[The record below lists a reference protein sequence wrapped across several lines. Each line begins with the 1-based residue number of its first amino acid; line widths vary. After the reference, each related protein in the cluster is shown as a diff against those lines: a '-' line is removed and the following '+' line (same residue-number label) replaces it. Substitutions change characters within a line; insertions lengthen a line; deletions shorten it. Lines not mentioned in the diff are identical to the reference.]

1 MPSKYNKYANKKVQ
15 LDGIA
20 FDSRKEAKRYAE
32 LKLLE
37 KAGEI
42 TGLDRQV
49 KFDLVP
55 AQYEEYERTGKSG
68 QPLKPGKRCVELSV
82 CYVADFCYRDKD
94 GAYIVEDTKGYK
106 TKDYVIKRK
115 LMRYMLGIAIKEV

>member
-68 QPLKPGKRCVELSV
+68 QPLKPGKRCVEQAI

-94 GAYIVEDTKGYK
+94 GEYIVEDTKGYK

-115 LMRYMLGIAIKEV
+115 LMRYMLEITIKEV

>member
-68 QPLKPGKRCVELSV
+68 QPLKPGKRCVEQAIS
-82 CYVADFCYRDKD
+82 YVADFCYRDK
-94 GAYIVEDTKGYK
+94 GGEYVVEDTKGFK

>member
-68 QPLKPGKRCVELSV
+68 QPLKPGKRCVEQAI

-94 GAYIVEDTKGYK
+94 GEYIVEDTKGYK

-115 LMRYMLGIAIKEV
+115 LMRYMLGITIKEV